1 MDGLGHNF
9 STQQRIWMSTTSRQC
24 YDLAEFRELTKL
36 PLRIP
41 FVLLLAF
48 LSAEHAAHAQGF
60 AFGLFERYL
69 EPLRVQAGIPGL
81 SGAIVHNGRIVW
93 EQVFGAADVERSIPV
108 RPDTPFFIADMSQTF
123 GATLLMQRV
132 ERGDLDLDERIDQWT
147 TMIPEP
153 GVTVR
158 HVLTH
163 TTTGSY
169 SYNPDRFSALTPVI
183 ESYTKEP
190 YRLTIARE
198 ILEFAAMTESAPGY
212 DFEQPTASMLEL
224 FDADD
229 LARYQAVV
237 RRMAVP
243 YRIDGRG
250 RPVRSAIPP
259 RANAI
264 DASTGLVTTARD
276 LWRFDSALDRGVFVG
291 RELLGYMRNGAQP
304 GTPRGLGWFVQAYNG
319 ERLVWHFGISQNA
332 YSSLILKVPSR
343 NLTLILLANSDG
355 LSAPFALDRGDV
367 TTSLFAKL
375 FLSLFVS

>member
-1 MDGLGHNF
+1 MI
-9 STQQRIWMSTTSRQC
+9 S
-24 YDLAEFRELTKL
+24 AEFRELTKASF
-36 PLRIP
+36 RIP
-41 FVLLLAF
+41 CVLLLAL
-48 LSAEHAAHAQGF
+48 LSAEHTVRAQGL

-69 EPLRVQAGIPGL
+69 DPLRVQAGIPGL
-81 SGAIVHNGRIVW
+81 SAVIVQNGRVVW
-93 EQVFGAADVERSIPV
+93 EQVFGSADVERSIPV
-108 RPDTPFFIADMSQTF
+108 RTDTPFFIADLSQTI

-132 ERGDLDLDERIDQWT
+132 EHGDLEIEDRINRWT
-147 TMIPEP
+147 AAASIVPEP
-153 GVTVR
+153 GATVR

-169 SYNPDRFSALTPVI
+169 SYNADRFSAITPVI
-183 ESYTKEP
+183 EFYTREP
-190 YRLTIARE
+190 YRLTLAHE
-198 ILEFAAMTESAPGY
+198 ILDRLGMTESVPGH
-212 DFEQPTASMLEL
+212 DLEQPSAFNRDL

-229 LARYQAVV
+229 IARYQAVL

-243 YRIDGRG
+243 YRLDGRG
-250 RPVRSAIPP
+250 RPVRSAITP
-259 RANAI
+259 RASAI

-276 LWRFDSALDRGVFVG
+276 LWRFDSGLDQGVLIG
-291 RELLGYMRNGAQP
+291 ADLLGYMRNGAQP

-319 ERLVWHFGISQNA
+319 ERLVWHFGISPNA

-355 LSAPFALDRGDV
+355 LSAPFALERGDV